1 MANRLRDPFAYPHAM
16 LPDLDPSAALQI
28 ETPLG
33 AVTCLADPEGVRAIT
48 FDAAK
53 SPASTNPDPRAA
65 KHIDRLTTEL
75 DDYFNR
81 RSDHFT
87 VPLAPLGT
95 PFQRQVWELLRT
107 IPFGETR
114 SYAWIAD
121 QLALPGG
128 SRAVGAANGA
138 NPIAIVIPCH
148 RVIRSD
154 GNLCGYA
161 GGVWRKKWLLE
172 HEGAQQP
179 TLFTPA
185 ETSDGRHHHSGPP
198 VYRP

>member
-1 MANRLRDPFAYPHAM
+1 MSTGMEKLGRRCL
-16 LPDLDPSAALQI
+16 

-33 AVTCLADPEGVRAIT
+33 ALVLTASERGLRSVCFEDTVEETSVKDEESEGIV
-48 FDAAK
+48 DAA
-53 SPASTNPDPRAA
+53 AA
-65 KHIDRLTTEL
+65 QLIE
-75 DDYFNR
+75 YFAGKR
-81 RSDHFT
+81 THFDI
-87 VPLAPLGT
+87 PLAPLGT

-154 GNLCGYA
+154 GDLCGYA

-185 ETSDGRHHHSGPP
+185 ETSDDRHHHSGPP

>member
-1 MANRLRDPFAYPHAM
+1 MSPGNEKVARRCL
-16 LPDLDPSAALQI
+16 

-33 AVTCLADPEGVRAIT
+33 ALALTASEDGLRSVCFEDAVQTATTDDERSERIV
-48 FDAAK
+48 DAA
-53 SPASTNPDPRAA
+53 AA
-65 KHIDRLTTEL
+65 QLIE
-75 DDYFNR
+75 YFAGKR
-81 RSDHFT
+81 THFA
-87 VPLAPLGT
+87 VPLDPPGT
-95 PFQRQVWELLRT
+95 LFQQRVWELLRT

-114 SYAWIAD
+114 SYAWLAD
-121 QLALPGG
+121 RLELPGG

-154 GNLCGYA
+154 GDLCGYA
-161 GGVWRKKWLLE
+161 GGVRRKKWLLE

-179 TLFTPA
+179 TLFTPVK
-185 ETSDGRHHHSGPP
+185 TSDADRHHSGPP

>member
-1 MANRLRDPFAYPHAM
+1 MSPGNEKVARRCL
-16 LPDLDPSAALQI
+16 

-33 AVTCLADPEGVRAIT
+33 ALVLTASEDGLRSVCFEDTVEETSAKDEESAGIV
-48 FDAAK
+48 DAAAMQLIEYFAGK
-53 SPASTNPDPRAA
+53 RTHFDIPLNPP
-65 KHIDRLTTEL
+65 
-75 DDYFNR
+75 
-81 RSDHFT
+81 
-87 VPLAPLGT
+87 GT
-95 PFQRQVWELLRT
+95 PFQQRVWELLRT

-114 SYAWIAD
+114 SYAWLAD
-121 QLALPGG
+121 RLALPGG
-128 SRAVGAANGA
+128 SRAVGAANRA

-154 GNLCGYA
+154 GDLCGYA
-161 GGVWRKKWLLE
+161 GGIRRKKWLLE

-185 ETSDGRHHHSGPP
+185 DASDADGHHSGPP